1 MRIMQVRLIA
11 ALIATVLILAT
22 MSTTLA
28 DAIDGDWCH
37 ADGRHFSIRGSAIVT
52 PAGTAM
58 IGNYDRH
65 FFSYLVPISEA
76 GAGQTIF
83 MTLYNENVVHLRLG
97 EAGSGEIWNRCLPSV
112 SVWQKPD
119 GSVMR

>member
-1 MRIMQVRLIA
+1 MRTTHVRRDA
-11 ALIATVLILAT
+11 ALIATALILAT
-22 MSTTLA
+22 TSSALA

-37 ADGRHFSIRGSAIVT
+37 ADGRRFSIRGSAIVT

-58 IGNYDRH
+58 TGNYDRH
-65 FFSYLVPISEA
+65 FFSYLVPALEA

-97 EAGSGEIWNRCLPSV
+97 EAGPGEIWNRCLPSV